1 MRKHYGHEQAPQSR
15 DENMPC
21 LTQLKLS
28 NAAYEQVAD
37 NKVERAPKHIHHGG
51 REPLP
56 RGRGKRALERVPCN
70 AAHKMRDRI
79 CEKGSAKKVRD
90 VMIPTHIEFS
100 FEKARKRWPCRFYAQ
115 RPGVTGKSILITDLQ
130 GLVIREIGRVHS
142 VVPKARQRRRELG
155 GGALGRAARGV
166 PEERP

>member
-1 MRKHYGHEQAPQSR
+1 MDFFYRFNAKLSGGPPCGSSAGMNVGHIVSHISEPPIEATKCKRKHHGHEQAPQSR
-15 DENMPC
+15 NENMPC
-21 LTQLKLS
+21 PTQLKLS

-56 RGRGKRALERVPCN
+56 WGRGKRALERVPCN

-90 VMIPTHIEFS
+90 IMIPTHIEFS
-100 FEKARKRWPCRFYAQ
+100 FEKARRRWSPQILCPAD
-115 RPGVTGKSILITDLQ
+115 KS
-130 GLVIREIGRVHS
+130 
-142 VVPKARQRRRELG
+142 A
-155 GGALGRAARGV
+155 GA
-166 PEERP
+166 

>member
-1 MRKHYGHEQAPQSR
+1 MRKHHGHEQAPQSR
-15 DENMPC
+15 NENMPC
-21 LTQLKLS
+21 PTQLKLS

-37 NKVERAPKHIHHGG
+37 NKVEHAPKHIHHGG

-100 FEKARKRWPCRFYAQ
+100 FEKARKRWYPQ
-115 RPGVTGKSILITDLQ
+115 ILCPTTELTS
-130 GLVIREIGRVHS
+130 G
-142 VVPKARQRRRELG
+142 ARD
-155 GGALGRAARGV
+155 
-166 PEERP
+166 P